1 MRGPDQA
8 RAGDSMYQILFRIP
22 LPGFENGM
30 AVNGFGLMLLC
41 AFLAGNWLIV
51 RLARREGV
59 DSGMLQDLALWTFLG
74 GIAGGR
80 ALYMWENTAEWKD
93 FFGKFLLLNQGG
105 LILYGGYAGG
115 IVGMLLGWWVRHRD
129 KPFNPLRVLDVYAAP
144 AALGV
149 AFGRVGCLMNGCCY
163 GQVVPED
170 APTLPMHYPLP
181 AAARFDLTGK
191 GMQTAAGFAL
201 DPSRYPQAVVLAT
214 EPGAGADALRKG
226 DLIVKAQ
233 GRDIPTVGELSGL
246 LLGDWGT
253 DPFRGVARLDL
264 IVMRD
269 GVETPVS
276 IRPVTPG
283 LHPAQLY
290 EVVSMVL
297 LCLAMIAYLPVR
309 SRMGQAAALFFLLYG
324 CHRFLNELLRND
336 PRPIGLENNVSV
348 FLVLGGALVWGA
360 CALIGQRVRAHG
372 DMPGTDP
379 VAVG

>member
-1 MRGPDQA
+1 
-8 RAGDSMYQILFRIP
+8 MYQILFRIP

-51 RLARREGV
+51 RLAKREGV
-59 DSGMLQDLALWTFLG
+59 DPGMLQDLALWTFLG

-80 ALYMWENTAEWKD
+80 ALYMWENTANWGD

-115 IVGMLLGWWVRHRD
+115 IVGLLLGWWLRHRD
-129 KPFNPLRVLDVYAAP
+129 KPFNALRVLDVYAAP

-149 AFGRVGCLMNGCCY
+149 AFGRVGCLLNGCCY

-170 APTLPMHYPLP
+170 APTWPVHYPLP
-181 AAARFDLTGK
+181 AAARFDLTAK

-214 EPGAGADALRKG
+214 EPGAGAEGLLPG
-226 DLIVKAQ
+226 DQIIKAQ
-233 GRDIPTVGELSGL
+233 GRDIPTVGELSSL
-246 LLGDWGT
+246 LLSDWGT
-253 DPFRGVARLDL
+253 DAFRGVAHLRLTVLREGRELDL
-264 IVMRD
+264 
-269 GVETPVS
+269 T

-283 LHPAQLY
+283 VHPAQLY

-297 LCLAMIAYLPVR
+297 LCLAIIAYLPVR
-309 SRMGQAAALFFLLYG
+309 SRMGQAATLFFFLYG
-324 CHRFLNELLRND
+324 CHRFLNELLRSD

-348 FLVLGGALVWGA
+348 FLILGGFLAWAA
-360 CALIGQRVRAHG
+360 CALIGQRVASGNPAPSPRVQ
-372 DMPGTDP
+372 PGTN
-379 VAVG
+379 